1 MPWPVMVW
9 GIADCARPEIK
20 WTCNKQGYY
29 FKFSL
34 KAGIQMLKKEP
45 LKCSCQHHNYDKH

>member
-34 KAGIQMLKKEP
+34 KAGIQMLKKES
-45 LKCSCQHHNYDKH
+45 LKCSCQHNYDKH